1 MKKFLLAAFTLGTL
15 LHGEASADEGMWLPS
30 LIQKLN
36 IGDMKQL
43 GCELSADDIYNIN
56 QSSLKDAVV
65 ALDRGSC
72 TAEIISADGLL
83 LTNHHCGFGE
93 IQAHSSVEHDYLRD
107 GFWAKTKKDELP
119 NPGKTA
125 SILVRIEDVTDR
137 ILTAGNDT
145 LTKEEQETNMQ
156 KVAFEIQKEATKDT
170 HYDARVQSLFNGN
183 RFYLFVYE
191 TFRDIRLVG
200 TPPESIGKF
209 GGDTDN
215 WMWPRHTGDFSMF
228 RIYCSP
234 DGKPADYSEDNV
246 PYRPKYHF
254 PISLNGYEEGDF
266 AMILGFP
273 GSTNRYKSSYGI
285 SYTMNVTNPVR
296 IAARSLKLD
305 IIKDYMATGQKPTI
319 QYASKYARSSNYY
332 KYSIGQN
339 KGLNALAVIEK
350 KKALED
356 KFTAWVNQ
364 DEDRKAKYG
373 KALSMI
379 ASTYKDTED
388 EKAYEYLI
396 ETMLRGPEI
405 FYFSYDAKG
414 LYEALKSGD
423 NKERIQSNIERLKE
437 ELDEYFKD
445 YDASTDQKIAA
456 ALMELYAKNVDPAFH
471 PSFFSE
477 VKSKYKGDFKAFT
490 EDMFKKTIFA
500 SKQKM
505 EEFLNSPKLKVLD
518 KDPAFQTASSIFNEM
533 TAIGEVMNQNSD
545 DLQEGNR
552 LFVAGLMEMEKDRKF
567 YPDANS
573 SLRLTYGTVGGY
585 IPRDAVSYDY
595 YTTLKGY
602 VEKEIP
608 GDIEFDVPKRL
619 KDLYY
624 ANDLGPYA
632 DKDGTLHTCF
642 TTNNDITGGNSGSP
656 VINGKGQLIGIAF
669 DGNWEAMSGDL
680 AFEPELQK
688 CISVDIRF
696 VLWLIDKYAGATHLI
711 DEMTIVN

>member
-1 MKKFLLAAFTLGTL
+1 MRKFFLAVFTLGIL
-15 LHGEASADEGMWLPS
+15 LHGKASADEGMWLPS
-30 LIQKLN
+30 LIHKLN
-36 IGDMKQL
+36 INDMKQL

-72 TAEIISADGLL
+72 TGELVSAEGLL

-93 IQAHSSVEHDYLRD
+93 IQAHSSVDHDYLRD

-125 SILVRIEDVTDR
+125 SLLVRIEDVTDR
-137 ILTAGNDT
+137 ILSNVKADAS
-145 LTKEEQETNMQ
+145 KEEIETNIQ
-156 KVAFEIQKEATKDT
+156 KEAFEIQKEATKDT
-170 HYDARVQSLFNGN
+170 HYDARVQSLFNDN
-183 RFYLFVYE
+183 RYYLFVYE

-234 DGKPADYSEDNV
+234 DGKPADYSEENV
-246 PYRPKYHF
+246 PYRPKHHF

-273 GSTNRYKSSYGI
+273 GSTNRYKASVGVN
-285 SYTMNVTNPVR
+285 YTMTISNPVR
-296 IAARSLKLD
+296 VAAREIKLA
-305 IIKDYMATGQKPTI
+305 IIKDYMNKGQKPTI

-339 KGLNALAVIEK
+339 KGLAALNVIEK
-350 KKALED
+350 KKALEE
-356 KFTAWVNQ
+356 KFTEWVNQ

-373 KALSMI
+373 QALSLI
-379 ASTYKDTED
+379 ESAYKDTED

-405 FYFSYDAKG
+405 FYFSYDAKA
-414 LYEALKSGD
+414 LYEALKSG
-423 NKERIQSNIERLKE
+423 NNQERINANTERLKA

-445 YDASTDQKIAA
+445 YDATTDKKITA
-456 ALMELYAKNVDPAFH
+456 ALMKLYNKNVDPVFH
-471 PSFFSE
+471 PSFFKE
-477 VKSKYKGDFKAFT
+477 VKSKYKGNFDTYVEK
-490 EDMFKKTIFA
+490 MFEKTIFA
-500 SKQKM
+500 DQQKM
-505 EEFLNSPKLKVLD
+505 KAFLDDPKLKILD
-518 KDPAFQTASSIFNEM
+518 KDPVFLAATSIFNEM
-533 TAIGEVMNQNSD
+533 TVIGEITNKNTD
-545 DLQEGNR
+545 DLREGNR
-552 LFVAGLMEMEKDRKF
+552 LFVAGLMEMDKDRKF

-573 SLRLTYGTVGGY
+573 SLRMTYGTVGGY
-585 IPRDAVSYDY
+585 IPRDAVDYDY

-602 VEKEIP
+602 IEKEIP
-608 GDIEFDVPKRL
+608 GDTEFDVPQRL
-619 KDLYY
+619 KDLYF
-624 ANDLGPYA
+624 AKDFGEYA

-642 TTNNDITGGNSGSP
+642 ITNNDITGGNSGSP
-656 VINGKGQLIGIAF
+656 VINGKGQLTGIAF

-696 VLWLIDKYAGATHLI
+696 VLWIIDKFAGATHLI
-711 DEMTIVN
+711 DEMTIVK